1 VILAAVN
8 QIQAL
13 DAHLASSERFGVIC
27 VLFGEACMRL
37 DRVKA
42 KTQTNKQQNIQ
53 NMFSKFGKQE
63 ATEICVRA
71 ARWPSLTDRVVALFE
86 KAGNAALENNELDA
100 AVVRFTLC
108 MDLSFPPSESVLY
121 SRACTFQRKGMW
133 REARADFA
141 KLLELRPSSKHYKSG
156 EKETRKPKKNGT
168 IVPEFYK
175 VLHVSVDATT
185 KGANW
190 FGFHIVLTV
199 VKTEIKRA
207 FRKLA
212 LSTHPDK
219 VLCFC

>member
-1 VILAAVN
+1 MHETGPRQGKKHKQTKN
-8 QIQAL
+8 
-13 DAHLASSERFGVIC
+13 
-27 VLFGEACMRL
+27 
-37 DRVKA
+37 
-42 KTQTNKQQNIQ
+42 KTTKNV
-53 NMFSKFGKQE
+53 FSKSGTQE

-71 ARWPSLTDRVVALFE
+71 ARWPSLTERVVALFE
-86 KAGNAALENNELDA
+86 KAGNTALENNELDA

-156 EKETRKPKKNGT
+156 EKDTRKPKKNGT

-185 KGANW
+185 KGLKW
-190 FGFHIVLTV
+190 FGFHIVLTQ
-199 VKTEIKRA
+199 
-207 FRKLA
+207 
-212 LSTHPDK
+212 S
-219 VLCFC
+219 